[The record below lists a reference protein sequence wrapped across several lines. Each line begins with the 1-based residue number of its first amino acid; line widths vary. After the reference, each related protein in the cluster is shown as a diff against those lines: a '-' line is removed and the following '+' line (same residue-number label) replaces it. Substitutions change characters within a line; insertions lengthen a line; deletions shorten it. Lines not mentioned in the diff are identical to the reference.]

1 MPGEKT
7 LARLKE
13 EIHINAV
20 RLFCDGCTLY
30 RHESYSSANALAIL
44 SLEELGKLE
53 MVDHI
58 CDDICLNPEHDP
70 QQFLDFLFSRRM
82 FFSHT
87 QKQTWACS
95 FNSKHLKRISEGI
108 LDRDKQ
114 NSLYVGYSKLRIRSP
129 RRISSSKAYAQLE
142 TSFNKIKEVGD
153 LGFNGFHCLSDA
165 ESEKK
170 AKQYCVIAE
179 QAFLS
184 LEKPVKRNPS
194 SDLPPKQDTN

>member
-1 MPGEKT
+1 MMIPREKT

-30 RHESYSSANALAIL
+30 QHESYASANALAIL

-58 CDDICLNPEHDP
+58 CDDICLNPDHDP
-70 QQFLDFLFSRRM
+70 QQFLDLLFSRRM

-87 QKQTWACS
+87 QKQMWAS
-95 FNSKHLKRISEGI
+95 FFNSKRLKLISEGI

-114 NSLYVGYSKLRIRSP
+114 NSLYVGYSGLRIRSP
-129 RRISSSKAYAQLE
+129 RRVSSSKAYAQIE

-153 LGFNGFHCLSDA
+153 LGFNGFHCSSDE
-165 ESEKK
+165 ESEKR
-170 AKQYCVIAE
+170 AKQYYEGVE

-184 LEKPVKRNPS
+184 LEKPLKRRP
-194 SDLPPKQDTN
+194 